1 MLPVGAE
8 LGSVGFFGGQNSM
21 QQNNSI
27 SMAAFLGMTRW
38 KREIIVVV
46 LGAGFFGLLFKTY
59 SSGTHL
65 LRSESRKPLTWQAE
79 TFDVAQLQTDH

>member
-1 MLPVGAE
+1 
-8 LGSVGFFGGQNSM
+8 
-21 QQNNSI
+21 
-27 SMAAFLGMTRW
+27 MTRW

-79 TFDVAQLQTDH
+79 TFDVLQTDH